1 MGSTLRIKLR
11 RAAAGELLRLPGTV
25 ARVNKSTEAIAEA
38 ANGASKGGYE
48 SGSRQGRTRWRGG
61 VVTATYEAI
70 LDNARNNTLTKS
82 MDAGKF

>member
-11 RAAAGELLRLPGTV
+11 RAAAGEMLRLPGTV

-38 ANGASKGGYE
+38 ANSVSEGGYE

-61 VVTATYEAI
+61 VVTANFDAI